1 MARLRRLSI
10 VAVCVF
16 AFAGVTAAANARV
29 DDPRASAPAVTV
41 TGGLND
47 PRDPTVVVNEFLPS
61 SVTVGTGTEV
71 TWEMAGPEPH
81 SVTFVPPGSQ
91 TPPSLE
97 TDPSLLLPTPATAP
111 YDGTAF
117 VNSGV
122 APLGKDV
129 ARFSMS
135 FSKPG
140 RYTYFCVVH
149 PQMVGTVT
157 VSSSRQQSA
166 AAVARAGRAQR
177 VKYLAEGRAAKA
189 KLLAARPTPTKNA
202 DGTTTYRVTMGAS
215 TLHTEILAFAP
226 TPKQV
231 RKGDHITFVNDSG
244 APHTASFGGPL
255 VPLNPEVDEV
265 RQPAPG
271 PSPQSLSSDAYLN
284 TGWLPPKT
292 DGTPEPQRSYT
303 FDAPNPG
310 MFAYVC
316 VLHSGS
322 GMAGEIA
329 VGS

>member
-1 MARLRRLSI
+1 M
-10 VAVCVF
+10 
-16 AFAGVTAAANARV
+16 
-29 DDPRASAPAVTV
+29 

-61 SVTVGTGTEV
+61 SVTVRSGTEV

-122 APLGKDV
+122 APLGKNVAALLDV
-129 ARFSMS
+129 VLEAGALHVLLRGA
-135 FSKPG
+135 PTDG
-140 RYTYFCVVH
+140 RDGHGEQLPTA
-149 PQMVGTVT
+149 VGRR
-157 VSSSRQQSA
+157 SRS
-166 AAVARAGRAQR
+166 RGHAQR

-189 KLLAARPTPTKNA
+189 KLLAARPTPTRNT

-226 TPKQV
+226 SPKQV
-231 RKGDHITFVNDSG
+231 REGDHITFVNDSG

-265 RQPAPG
+265 RQAAPG

-292 DGTPEPQRSYT
+292 DGTPERQRSYT